1 MGHVI
6 AVVDDERE
14 IRAALKAFLED
25 EGYEV
30 VLAEGTAEALHAV
43 QNRPIDAFMIDVVL
57 DEQSGFDLCRRL
69 RLMPTHKQTPIL
81 CMTGRDYPGVL
92 EDAFNSGADDFIEKP
107 LNLVSIASRLRAQL
121 QRTDYFRKL
130 ERARQMMQ
138 RYLSPRVATIADEY
152 SETGKIPPPEEREVA
167 ICFTDIRGF
176 TAQSETMNPVELFD
190 SLSGHLRRQV
200 EAVYR
205 FGGYV
210 DKFSGDGLMAIFD
223 GEDMARQCCRCAL
236 EIMKET
242 MRNTQTGE
250 QFPIG
255 IGIHVGRVV
264 IGNIGSPEH
273 LDYSAVGTS
282 VNLAARL
289 CGYAS
294 PETIIVSHA
303 VRQSMSAPEGMKEMV
318 EMEEM
323 LFLDERDVV
332 IRGVTGSVKIFRL
345 SAA

>member
-14 IRAALKAFLED
+14 IRTALKAFLED

-30 VLAEGTAEALHAV
+30 FLAEGVEETLEAV
-43 QNRPIDAFMIDVVL
+43 RTRTIDAFMIDVML
-57 DEQSGFDLCRRL
+57 DEESGFDLCRRL
-69 RLMPTHKQTPIL
+69 RLMPAHAQTPIL
-81 CMTGRDYPGVL
+81 CMTGKDYPGVL
-92 EDAFNSGADDFIEKP
+92 QDAFNSGADDFIEKP
-107 LNLVSIASRLRAQL
+107 LNLVPIAARLRAQL
-121 QRTDYFRKL
+121 QKTDYFRKL

-152 SETGKIPPPEEREVA
+152 SETGKILPPEEREVA

-176 TAQSETMNPVELFD
+176 TAQSETMDPVELFD

-236 EIMKET
+236 EIMNET
-242 MRNTQTGE
+242 MRNTQGGE

-294 PETIIVSHA
+294 PETIIVSNA
-303 VRQSMSAPEGMKEMV
+303 VRHAMRAPEDL
-318 EMEEM
+318 
-323 LFLDERDVV
+323 LFLEERDVV
-332 IRGVTGSVKIFRL
+332 IRGVSGSVKIFRL
-345 SAA
+345 SSA